1 MDLFNK
7 GVGRSQRREGGEH
20 RTYMGY
26 VPWVLAPFDPASM
39 CAEVLRQIPWQ
50 LESDLAAKMERRE
63 HLVLT
68 FYSPEVP
75 KLKGNRK
82 YQRVRRYLIT
92 GQMGGRGL
100 S

>member
-1 MDLFNK
+1 
-7 GVGRSQRREGGEH
+7 
-20 RTYMGY
+20 MGY
-26 VPWVLAPFDPASM
+26 VPCVLAPFNYASM

-50 LESDLAAKMERRE
+50 LESELAVKMERRE

-75 KLKGNRK
+75 KLKGNWK
-82 YQRVRRYLIT
+82 YQRVRRYLLT
-92 GQMGGRGL
+92 GQTGGGL